1 MSNKEILE
9 AYRLFDRASSGDYRA
24 KADMVESLT
33 TSDFPQL
40 LGRGFNTK
48 LAAAYEALNP
58 VWSQYSTRTTV
69 QNFKPQTYKQLLGY
83 NGLELVPEA
92 TEYPAGD
99 FAETKFEFQA
109 RKYGRR
115 LGLTFEMIVNDE
127 LGAFRNIHDTL
138 AQAARDLEGTAT
150 ADALLNGKRSD
161 VNTDFF
167 KAANG
172 NAPESAA
179 LTRKSLQEAIETVS
193 QKRDVNGR
201 PLVRPN
207 LVLVV
212 PPALEFQALEIV
224 NASQIRRTDGN
235 TEVTS
240 SNALAGAVTV
250 VVDPNLMR
258 STHAK
263 AAKTWFLLPAPN
275 TARPALVTAFMSGR
289 ETPDLR
295 YKNDQGNRVGG
306 GSIPVGEGS
315 FDDDTIQYRVRHIV
329 GAAAIDPTF
338 TFVSRGN

>member
-1 MSNKEILE
+1 MSNKQILE

-48 LAAAYEALNP
+48 LAAAYQALTP

-99 FAETKFEFQA
+99 FSETKFEFQA

-115 LGLTFEMIVNDE
+115 LGLTYEMIVNDE

-150 ADALLNGKRSD
+150 ADALLNGKRTD

-212 PPALEFQALEIV
+212 PPALEFQAREIV
-224 NASQIRRTDGN
+224 NASQIRRTDGD

-240 SNALAGAVTV
+240 ANILAGAVTV

-263 AAKTWFLLPAPN
+263 ASKTWFLLPAPN
-275 TARPALVTAFMSGR
+275 TARPALVTAFMSGH

>member
-1 MSNKEILE
+1 MSNTQILE

-48 LAAAYEALNP
+48 LAAAYEALTP

-99 FAETKFEFQA
+99 FAETQFEFQA

-115 LGLTFEMIVNDE
+115 LGLTYEMIVNDE

-150 ADALLNGKRSD
+150 ADALLNGKRTD

-179 LTRKSLQEAIETVS
+179 LTRDALQEAIKTVS

-212 PPALEFQALEIV
+212 PPALEFKAREIV
-224 NASQIRRTDGN
+224 NASEIRVAEGN
-235 TEVTS
+235 TTVTS
-240 SNALAGAVTV
+240 ANILAGAVTV

-263 AAKTWFLLPAPN
+263 AETTWFLLPAPN
-275 TARPALVTAFMSGR
+275 TARPALVTAFMSGH

-329 GAAAIDPTF
+329 GAAAVDPTF
-338 TFVSRGN
+338 TFVSRG

>member
-24 KADMVESLT
+24 KADMIESLT

-48 LAAAYEALNP
+48 LAAAYQALTP

-99 FAETKFEFQA
+99 FSETKFEFQA

-115 LGLTFEMIVNDE
+115 LGLTYEMIVNDE

-150 ADALLNGKRSD
+150 ADALLNAKRSD

-179 LTRKSLQEAIETVS
+179 LTRDALQEAIKTVS
-193 QKRDVNGR
+193 QKRDENGR
-201 PLVRPN
+201 PLARPN

-212 PPALEFQALEIV
+212 PPALEFKAREIV
-224 NASQIRRTDGN
+224 NASEVRVADGN
-235 TEVTS
+235 TTVTS
-240 SNALAGAVTV
+240 ANILAGAVTV

-263 AAKTWFLLPAPN
+263 AEKTWFLLPAPN
-275 TARPALVTAFMSGR
+275 TARPALVTAFMSGH

-329 GAAAIDPTF
+329 GAAAVDPTF

>member
-1 MSNKEILE
+1 VSNKEILE

-24 KADMVESLT
+24 KADMIESLT

-48 LAAAYEALNP
+48 LAAAYQALTP

-99 FAETKFEFQA
+99 FSETKFEFQA

-115 LGLTFEMIVNDE
+115 LGLTYEMIVNDE

-150 ADALLNGKRSD
+150 ADALLNAKRSD

-179 LTRKSLQEAIETVS
+179 LTRDALQEAIKTVS
-193 QKRDVNGR
+193 QKRDENGR
-201 PLVRPN
+201 PLARPN

-212 PPALEFQALEIV
+212 PPALEFKAREIV
-224 NASQIRRTDGN
+224 NASEVRVADGN
-235 TEVTS
+235 TTVTS
-240 SNALAGAVTV
+240 ANILAGAVTV

-263 AAKTWFLLPAPN
+263 AEKTWFLLPAPN
-275 TARPALVTAFMSGR
+275 TARPALVTAFMSGH

-329 GAAAIDPTF
+329 GAAAVDPTF

>member
-33 TSDFPQL
+33 TSDFPAL

-48 LAAAYEALNP
+48 LAAAYQAVTP

-99 FAETKFEFQA
+99 FAETQFEFQA

-115 LGLTFEMIVNDE
+115 LGLTYEMIVNDE

-150 ADALLNGKRSD
+150 ADALLNGKRTD

-167 KAANG
+167 KTANG

-179 LTRKSLQEAIETVS
+179 LTRDALQEAIKTVS

-212 PPALEFQALEIV
+212 PPALEFKAREIV
-224 NASQIRRTDGN
+224 NASEVRVTNGN

-240 SNALAGAVTV
+240 ANILAGAVNV

-258 STHAK
+258 SSHAK
-263 AAKTWFLLPAPN
+263 AETTWFLLPAPN
-275 TARPALVTAFMSGR
+275 TARPALVTAFMSGH

>member
-48 LAAAYEALNP
+48 LAAAYQALTP

-235 TEVTS
+235 TEVS
-240 SNALAGAVTV
+240 STALAGEVTV

-258 STHAK
+258 STHTK
-263 AAKTWFLLPAPN
+263 AAETWFVLPAPN

-315 FDDDTIQYRVRHIV
+315 FDDDAIQYRVRHIV

-338 TFVSRGN
+338 TFVSRG